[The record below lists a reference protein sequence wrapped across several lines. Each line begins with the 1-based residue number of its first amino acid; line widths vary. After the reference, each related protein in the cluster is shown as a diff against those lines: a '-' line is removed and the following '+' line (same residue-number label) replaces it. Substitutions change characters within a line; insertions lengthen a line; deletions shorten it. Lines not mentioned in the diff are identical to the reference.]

1 MTQETTQEVMQRSL
15 TFLPVNSET
24 KKRIESDYYVEGY
37 ATTFD
42 KYVLM
47 ERNGRKIYEE
57 VARNAFD
64 QTDMSDVL
72 FQFDHDQFVYARTG
86 NGSLGI
92 EVDDH
97 GLFIWADLSRTSRA
111 RQLYEDIQAGNIT
124 QMSIRCRAA
133 TSFDGE
139 TQTIERVSKLI
150 DVSAVSIPANNHT
163 EIIARKVNE
172 YDNER
177 KRKKLALKLKVN
189 TER

>member
-1 MTQETTQEVMQRSL
+1 MQRSL

-64 QTDMSDVL
+64 GADMSDVL

-92 EVDDH
+92 EVRSEEH
-97 GLFIWADLSRTSRA
+97 TSELQSPR
-111 RQLYEDIQAGNIT
+111 
-124 QMSIRCRAA
+124 
-133 TSFDGE
+133 
-139 TQTIERVSKLI
+139 
-150 DVSAVSIPANNHT
+150 
-163 EIIARKVNE
+163 
-172 YDNER
+172 
-177 KRKKLALKLKVN
+177 
-189 TER
+189 